1 MQEEEKVGIDRIDL
15 IGDAREAFLNEDL
28 RHSRNSTDVNL
39 LSLAEEDHEEIDEI
53 EPLADSSPTNEP
65 EPVGLRRPEPSLVVE
80 PCP

>member
-1 MQEEEKVGIDRIDL
+1 MQEESKSSKGRLDANGE
-15 IGDAREAFLNEDL
+15 AREAFLNEDI

-39 LSLAEEDHEEIDEI
+39 LSLAEEDHEEIEEI

-65 EPVGLRRPEPSLVVE
+65 EPVGLQRAEPTLVVE